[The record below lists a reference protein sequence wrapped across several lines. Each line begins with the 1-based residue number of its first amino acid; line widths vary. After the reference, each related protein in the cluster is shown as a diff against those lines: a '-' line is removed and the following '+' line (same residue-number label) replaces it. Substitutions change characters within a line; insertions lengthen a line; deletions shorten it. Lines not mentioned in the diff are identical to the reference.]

1 MHQLILM
8 HPIFWQSREHW
19 DTLVRRRESV
29 CTLRLISSNNSNKIL
44 KMRAKSWCMLSKNQ
58 ELPNTAERGLVKV
71 TPRPEQNVILAMFIY
86 ERVFAHGIKKKKK
99 KVIKSCQ
106 LFTWISKT
114 RITQ

>member
-1 MHQLILM
+1 
-8 HPIFWQSREHW
+8 
-19 DTLVRRRESV
+19 
-29 CTLRLISSNNSNKIL
+29 
-44 KMRAKSWCMLSKNQ
+44 MLPKNQ
-58 ELPNTAERGLVKV
+58 ELPNTAERGLVIV

-99 KVIKSCQ
+99 VKKSCQ